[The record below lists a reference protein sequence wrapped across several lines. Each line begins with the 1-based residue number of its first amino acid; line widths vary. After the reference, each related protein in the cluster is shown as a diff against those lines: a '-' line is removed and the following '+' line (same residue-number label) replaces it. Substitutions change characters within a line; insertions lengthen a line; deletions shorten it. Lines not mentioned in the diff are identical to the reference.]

1 MRLLPVDSSLHGV
14 GGELGDSVLFAW
26 TTSSDE
32 DGDTVTYILRIDSI
46 GIGENP
52 IITRDTTAYVH
63 FPTLSRNLDDTY
75 PIGWKVRATD
85 TQDTIDASNNPG
97 VFILDVGGSAGD
109 PQSGLPTEFA
119 LSNYPNPFNPVTE
132 LSYVVQHR
140 TVLNITVYDVLGR
153 ITDVSV
159 KSITE
164 PGTHTLSWSCASCGS
179 GVYFFVLSAEG
190 KHWMQKAMLIR

>member
-1 MRLLPVDSSLHGV
+1 M
-14 GGELGDSVLFAW
+14 
-26 TTSSDE
+26 
-32 DGDTVTYILRIDSI
+32 
-46 GIGENP
+46 
-52 IITRDTTAYVH
+52 
-63 FPTLSRNLDDTY
+63 
-75 PIGWKVRATD
+75 
-85 TQDTIDASNNPG
+85 
-97 VFILDVGGSAGD
+97 
-109 PQSGLPTEFA
+109 
-119 LSNYPNPFNPVTE
+119 TE

-140 TVLNITVYDVLGR
+140 TVLSITVYDVLGR